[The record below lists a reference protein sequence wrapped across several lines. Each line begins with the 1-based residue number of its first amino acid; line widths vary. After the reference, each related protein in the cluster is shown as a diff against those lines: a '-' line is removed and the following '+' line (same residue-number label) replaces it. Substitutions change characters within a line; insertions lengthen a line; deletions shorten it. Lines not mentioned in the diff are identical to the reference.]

1 MQPVRLGL
9 PVRKGLLVL
18 PGLPV
23 RKVLRVKSVPLVRRV
38 LRVNPDL
45 PGQHWPL
52 PISTP

>member
-9 PVRKGLLVL
+9 PARKVLSVPQGLS
-18 PGLPV
+18 G